1 MKKQIKLIGLSIL
14 LFLCLPYISKAQFI
28 NYGLMGGVGVGG
40 FKGKDLKIKPSISPE
55 IGIMLKYNLVENVAV
70 LNFINVDFLKTTF
83 TEGKLL
89 KRDNSNSRLNTLEA
103 APDRSLNSL
112 GIMYHLMASYSLI
125 ENRLDISL
133 GGYGGIQFIP
143 NAPYNNNEPRVYY
156 GATDKAILD
165 DPNFARDSEYLTFD
179 QIQETVSNGSPL
191 YGLTAAVT
199 GGTKKLKILAR
210 YDYGLN
216 NFYTEY
222 SLTTKLKQN
231 YLTIGVIYYFK

>member
-1 MKKQIKLIGLSIL
+1 MKKQIRLIGLSFL
-14 LFLCLPYISKAQFI
+14 LFLCLPHLSKAQFI
-28 NYGLMGGVGVGG
+28 NYGFIGGVGVGG

-55 IGIMLKYNLVENVAV
+55 IGIMLKYNLLENVAV

-89 KRDNSNSRLNTLEA
+89 NNSNSRLKTIEA

-112 GIMYHLMASYSLI
+112 GLMYHLMFSYSLI
-125 ENRLDISL
+125 ENRLDLSL

-143 NAPYNNNEPRVYY
+143 NTPYNNNEPRVYY
-156 GATDKAILD
+156 GVTDKAILD
-165 DPNFARDSEYLTFD
+165 DPNFARDSEYFTFD

-191 YGLTAAVT
+191 FGLTAMVT
-199 GGTKKLKILAR
+199 GGTKKLKGMVR

-216 NFYTEY
+216 NFYMEY
-222 SLTTKLKQN
+222 SSTTKLKQN
-231 YLTIGVIYYFK
+231 YLTIGLIYYFK